1 MEKANEHYF
10 YVLKCGDGSF
20 YGGYTTDV
28 QRRVRQH
35 NDGKGAKYTRSKGPV
50 KLIYTEAF
58 ETKGEALR
66 TEYRFKKLTRKQKE
80 KFLGLAGD
88 RDDQ

>member
-1 MEKANEHYF
+1 MARANEHYF
-10 YVLKCGDGSF
+10 YVLKCSDGSF

-35 NDGKGAKYTRSKGPV
+35 NDGKGAKYTRSRGPV
-50 KLIYTEAF
+50 KLIYMEGY

-66 TEYRFKKLTRKQKE
+66 AEHRFKMLTRKQKE
-80 KFLGLAGD
+80 KFLGWAGD
-88 RDDQ
+88 RDD

>member
-1 MEKANEHYF
+1 MARADEHYF
-10 YVLKCGDGSF
+10 YVLKCSDGSF

-35 NDGKGAKYTRSKGPV
+35 NAGRGAKYTRSKGPV
-50 KLIYTEAF
+50 KLLYTECYA
-58 ETKGEALR
+58 TKGEALR
-66 TEYRFKKLTRKQKE
+66 AEHRFKKLTRKQKE

-88 RDDQ
+88 HDDQ